1 MRHGSASGKGPP
13 APLPS
18 RAQAARTARHQLRSF
33 RVGMTSADDSGMKEY
48 VRRAINYDHMDFEYT
63 FWQMFYLCVAPAR
76 V

>member
-1 MRHGSASGKGPP
+1 MA
-13 APLPS
+13 
-18 RAQAARTARHQLRSF
+18 
-33 RVGMTSADDSGMKEY
+33 SADDSGMKEY